1 MGLSELNL
9 IEETTMAKE
18 NDGSMVMALFW
29 MFLISLLLFWLPF
42 IGPLIAG
49 IVGGKA
55 AGGVGAALMAVL
67 VPCIVFGALLFFIA
81 SSLTGVPVIGM
92 VAGVGGLALALAHVG
107 PLLLGAIIGGVMA

>member
-1 MGLSELNL
+1 
-9 IEETTMAKE
+9 MAKE